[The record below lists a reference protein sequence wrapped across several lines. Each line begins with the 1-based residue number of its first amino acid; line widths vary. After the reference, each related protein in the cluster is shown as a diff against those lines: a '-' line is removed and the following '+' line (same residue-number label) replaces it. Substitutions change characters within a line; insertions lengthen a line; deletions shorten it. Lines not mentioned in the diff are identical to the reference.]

1 MYPGTHA
8 ATAPDRVAAQLLDT
22 GEQLTYGTLEEQSVR
37 LANVLRDAGLRR
49 GDVVALLT
57 DNDLRAFVVFWAAL
71 RTGCYITSINHNLA
85 PEEVAYIVDDSG
97 ATALIVS
104 ANKAEVAEKVLAATP
119 NVRLRLAFGGAV
131 GGFDSYEDVLA
142 AASDV
147 APADQPHGMP
157 MLYSSGTTG
166 RPKGVRPALPDAQ
179 ITDVGDPM
187 MALLV
192 KSFGMT
198 PDTVYLSPAPL
209 YHAAPLRWCA
219 AVQAGGGTV
228 LVQRKFD
235 AEGCLGAIQEHR
247 VTHAQFVPTM
257 FVRMLQL
264 PDEVRS
270 GYDVSSL
277 KLAVHAAAPCPV
289 EVKQRMIDWWGP
301 ILVEYYG
308 ATEGNTMTMVD
319 SPTWLRKPG
328 TVGKPAIGVLHVCD
342 DEGRELPVGEDGA
355 VFVEREGIVFTYHND
370 PEKTKAGQH
379 PDHENWT
386 TLGDIGHVDDDGF
399 LFLTDRKA
407 FMIIS
412 GGVNIYPQETENV
425 LALHPAVHDVAV
437 IGLPDPEMGEYVA
450 AFVQPQQGVVTGPD
464 LEAEIIT
471 FVKSRIASYKAPK
484 AVRFVDSLPR
494 TETGKLVKGELKR
507 GVLAAEGG

>member
-8 ATAPDRVAAQLLDT
+8 ATAPDQVAALMLDT
-22 GEQLTYGTLEEQSVR
+22 GESLTYGRLEEQSVR
-37 LANVLRDAGLRR
+37 LANVLREAGLGR

-57 DNDLRAFVVFWAAL
+57 DNDLRAFEIFWAAL
-71 RTGCYITSINHNLA
+71 RTGCYITSINHHLS

-104 ANKAEVAEKVLAATP
+104 ANKAETAEKVLP
-119 NVRLRLAFGGAV
+119 NVPRIALKLAFNGRVA
-131 GGFDSYEDVLA
+131 GFEPYEEALA

-147 APADQPHGMP
+147 APEDQPHGMP

-179 ITDVGDPM
+179 ITEVGDPM
-187 MALLV
+187 MGLLV
-192 KSFGMT
+192 KSFGMS
-198 PDTVYLSPAPL
+198 PQTVYLSPAPL

-219 AVQAGGGTV
+219 AVQAAGGTV
-228 LVQRKFD
+228 LVQRRFD
-235 AEGCLGAIQEHR
+235 AEGCLAAIAEHK

-264 PDEVRS
+264 PALVRES
-270 GYDVSSL
+270 YDLSSL

-289 EVKQRMIDWWGP
+289 EVKQKMIEWWGP

-319 SPTWLRKPG
+319 SASWLAKPG
-328 TVGKPAIGVLHVCD
+328 TVGKPAIGVLHICAD
-342 DEGRELPVGEDGA
+342 DGTELPTGETGL
-355 VFVEREGIVFTYHND
+355 VFVEREAVVFVYHND
-370 PEKTKAGQH
+370 PEKTRAAQH
-379 PDHENWT
+379 PDHENWS
-386 TLGDIGHVDDDGF
+386 TLGDIGHLDEDGF

-407 FMIIS
+407 FTIIS
-412 GGVNIYPQETENV
+412 GGVNIYPQETEDA

-437 IGLPDPEMGEYVA
+437 IGLPDPEMGERVV
-450 AFVQPQQGVVTGPD
+450 AFVQPSPGTATGSE
-464 LEAEIIT
+464 LEAALIG
-471 FVKSRIASYKAPK
+471 FVKARIASYKAPK
-484 AVRFVDSLPR
+484 EVRFVDSLPR
-494 TETGKLVKGELKR
+494 TETGKLVKGELKKA
-507 GVLAAEGG
+507 VLAADGS